1 MYGAKGHDVLSASEC
16 LSADVNAAFDPT
28 FPDVFDKKNSTRIN
42 YGVAVT
48 KFHGARG
55 KSGTSD
61 ASAEFVSRMRLLLDK
76 NQVIW
81 QTGELGRVDLGG
93 GGTVAMYIANLD
105 VEVIDV
111 GVPVI
116 SMHAPYE
123 LTSKFD
129 VYMAFRAF
137 SVFFAD

>member
-1 MYGAKGHDVLSASEC
+1 
-16 LSADVNAAFDPT
+16 
-28 FPDVFDKKNSTRIN
+28 
-42 YGVAVT
+42 
-48 KFHGARG
+48 
-55 KSGTSD
+55 
-61 ASAEFVSRMRLLLDK
+61 MRLLLDK